1 MEKNNKNPL
10 GTEKINSLIAKFAI
24 PSIIAM
30 LVSALYNIVDQ
41 IFIGRYVGMLGNAA
55 TNVAFPLNTICVAIA
70 LLCGIGGAA
79 NFNLS
84 LGRGDK
90 DKAQKYA
97 GNTISLI
104 VILGI
109 SLFVIVTIFLKPL
122 MVAFGAT
129 DKVLDYALTYTG
141 ITSIGFIF
149 LILTTGGSNLIRA
162 DGSPTYSM
170 ICTLIGAVINTVLD
184 AIFVTQLN
192 MGIAGAAWA
201 TVIGQLVSAIM
212 VIVHLVNFRTV
223 HISLQSL
230 KPSWKYCKNI
240 ISLGATPSINQI
252 AMMVVQIVMN
262 NVLTYYGALS
272 HYGSDIPLAC
282 AGIIAKV
289 NMVFFAFVIGLSQG
303 MQPISSYNYGAQN
316 YKRVEET
323 YKKSVTI
330 ATIMAII
337 AFICFQLVPRQIISI
352 FGSGSEDYFVFAEKY
367 FRIFLF
373 FTFLNGFQPITST
386 FFTTIGKPKKGI
398 FLSLTRQVIFLL
410 PLIIVLPIIFGIDG
424 IMFSAPIADFVAAI
438 FSILF
443 ARREFKNMN
452 MLMKECCY

>member
-1 MEKNNKNPL
+1 MEDKGRNPL

-90 DKAQKYA
+90 EKAEKYA
-97 GNTISLI
+97 GNTISLMF
-104 VILGI
+104 ILGI
-109 SLFVIVTIFLKPL
+109 ILFVLVSLFLKPF
-122 MVAFGAT
+122 MIAFGAT

-170 ICTLIGAVINTVLD
+170 ICTLTGAIINTVLD
-184 AIFVTQLN
+184 AIFVTQLD
-192 MGIAGAAWA
+192 MGIEGAAWA
-201 TVIGQLVSAIM
+201 TVIGQVVSAIM
-212 VIVHLVNFRTV
+212 VIVHLVNFKTL
-223 HISLQSL
+223 HISLVSL
-230 KPSWKYCKNI
+230 RPSWRYCKGI

-262 NVLTYYGALS
+262 NLLTYYGSLS

-289 NMVFFAFVIGLSQG
+289 NMVFFSFVIGLSQG
-303 MQPISSYNYGAQN
+303 MQPISSFNYGAKN
-316 YKRVEET
+316 YNRVEET
-323 YKKSVTI
+323 YKKSIKV
-330 ATIMAII
+330 ATAMAII
-337 AFICFQLVPRQIISI
+337 AFLCFQLIPRQIISI
-352 FGSGSEDYFVFAEKY
+352 FGSGSEEYFLFAEKY

-373 FTFLNGFQPITST
+373 FTFLNGIQPITST

-410 PLIIVLPIIFGIDG
+410 PLLIILPMIFGIDG
-424 IMFSAPIADFVAAI
+424 IMFSAPIADFIAAI
-438 FSILF
+438 LSILF
-443 ARREFKNMN
+443 ARSEFRNMKILN
-452 MLMKECCY
+452 KECYF